1 MLPLRSSVLITVQ
14 AQEKPMHRMSLS
26 RVVYLG
32 SAVVL
37 LAMLASQTA
46 FAQQPTPQP
55 IAYGQSVTGDLSN
68 DHSEA
73 LYSFT
78 AQAGDSVMITMD
90 TDKATLDPL
99 VILVDQSQQSVLAV
113 DNDSG
118 GNRNARLRF
127 VIPSAGTYVIR
138 ATAVQGNGDIN
149 GSYRFALALINATP
163 TPSYAFI
170 TPVVAT
176 FDPANDI

>member
-1 MLPLRSSVLITVQ
+1 MLPLRSSALITVQ

-37 LAMLASQTA
+37 LAMLTLFASRSA
-46 FAQQPTPQP
+46 FAQQPSPQP

-90 TDKATLDPL
+90 ADKGTLDPL
-99 VILVDQSQQSVLAV
+99 VILVDQSQQSVLGV

-138 ATAVQGNGDIN
+138 AKGVQGVGEKSGD
-149 GSYRFALALINATP
+149 YKLALLLGNPTP
-163 TPSYAFI
+163 TPSGSAN
-170 TPVVAT
+170 TPVLQT
-176 FDPANDI
+176 FI